1 MVSTTVVLDDLAV
14 PANRAYVSGDGA
26 TSSGVSWAAIF
37 AGAAASAAL
46 SLILLVLGTGLG
58 LSAVS
63 PWAQKGIAASLFGVS
78 TIVWIGFTAIV
89 ASGLGGYLAG
99 RLRIKWAS
107 LHTDEVYFRDTAHG
121 FLAWAV
127 ATLVTAG
134 LLTSAIGT
142 VVSAGT
148 TAVGTAA
155 VTAAG
160 AAGATGVAAAGPVN
174 SMLPAA
180 RGAGRDGNL
189 TSPYLMDALFRP
201 AAAPAPGQP
210 AGMSGNAAGAN
221 DGPSAPR
228 AEVGRIFAN
237 SMRGG
242 ALPADDVRYAGQLVA
257 QHTGLSQADAEKRV
271 TDLYN
276 GAQAKLR
283 AAEADAKDA
292 ADQARRATAYASL
305 WIFVSL
311 LLGAFSAS
319 LLATVG
325 GRRRDLY

>member
-14 PANRAYVSGDGA
+14 PSNRAYVSGDAA

-58 LSAVS
+58 LSVVS
-63 PWAQKGIAASLFGVS
+63 PWTQKGITASSFGVS

-99 RLRIKWAS
+99 RLRVKWAS

-148 TAVGTAA
+148 TVVGTAA

-160 AAGATGVAAAGPVN
+160 AAGATGVGAAGPVN
-174 SMLPAA
+174 SMIPAA
-180 RGAGRDGNL
+180 RGAGPDGNL
-189 TSPYLMDALFRP
+189 ASPYLMDALFRP

-210 AGMSGNAAGAN
+210 AAMSGNAGGPN
-221 DGPSAPR
+221 DGPSAPK

-257 QHTGLSQADAEKRV
+257 QRTGLTQADAEKRV

-283 AAEADAKDA
+283 ATEADAKDA
-292 ADQARRATAYASL
+292 ADQARRAMAYASL